1 MGKRR
6 RRVLVKPN
14 RHALIEQHQRVVG
27 RQILRNSS
35 KPPAGQQNKQNSDG
49 QVEPCVTLR
58 RKTVLQKLS
67 LFLQP
72 LVTHSPIQPFF
83 LRSKRIASVADWIV
97 GRSRCAAHGCA
108 VDSEVPSSLGLP
120 AEGI

>member
-14 RHALIEQHQRVVG
+14 RHVLIEQHQRIVG

-35 KPPAGQQNKQNSDG
+35 KPPAGQQNDQNSDG
-49 QVEPCVTLR
+49 QVQPCVTLR

-67 LFLQP
+67 LFLEP
-72 LVTHSPIQPFF
+72 LVTHSPIQPSS
-83 LRSKRIASVADWIV
+83 LRSKRIASCCRFDRKPAPDQWNSVA
-97 GRSRCAAHGCA
+97 G
-108 VDSEVPSSLGLP
+108 
-120 AEGI
+120 